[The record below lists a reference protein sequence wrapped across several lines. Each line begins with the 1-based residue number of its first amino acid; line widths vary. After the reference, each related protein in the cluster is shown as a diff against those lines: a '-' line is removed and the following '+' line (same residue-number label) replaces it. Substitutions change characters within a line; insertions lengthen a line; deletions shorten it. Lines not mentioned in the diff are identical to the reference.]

1 MKRITIHFINNKC
14 SNIDS
19 RLLRDEDLEV
29 VNKFSCLEAKREKTI
44 SLALIRKYIG
54 DYYLGEYGKPLS
66 KEKEFNISHSKGAV
80 VLVID
85 EVPVGIDI
93 EQIRPVDEKLKDYIS
108 NEEENRYIKDEQTFY
123 EVWTNKESLLKAIG
137 TGIRGKLKEIPGL
150 PINGVRNYQNRAFK
164 SKTIIH
170 QGYVITLTRE
180 SLEDFDIDVIEENL

>member
-1 MKRITIHFINNKC
+1 MRNIKIHFIKNYC
-14 SNIDS
+14 SEIDS

-29 VNKFSCLEAKREKTI
+29 INKFSCLEAKREKMI

-93 EQIRPVDEKLKDYIS
+93 ELIRPVDEKLQDYIS
-108 NEEENRYIKDEQTFY
+108 STEEKEYIKDEQTFY

-150 PINGVRNYQNRAFK
+150 PINGVRNHQNKAFR
-164 SKTIIH
+164 SKTINY

-180 SLEDFDIDVIEENL
+180 SLEDFDIDIIEENL

>member
-1 MKRITIHFINNKC
+1 MRNIKIHFIKNNC
-14 SNIDS
+14 SEIDS
-19 RLLRDEDLEV
+19 HLLRDEDLEV
-29 VNKFSCLEAKREKTI
+29 INKFSCSEAKREKMI

-80 VLVID
+80 VLVTD

-108 NEEENRYIKDEQTFY
+108 NEEENRYIKDELTFY

-150 PINGVRNYQNRAFK
+150 PINGVRNHQNGAFK

-180 SLEDFDIDVIEENL
+180 SLEDFDIDVIEEIL